1 MEILRKAEIQ
11 QCASEA
17 LEKLDDFMAGAEENE
32 SLEGKFVFPEKID
45 DLVVDFLS
53 SQKGQCCLLEGEP
66 NCGRETILMKVLK
79 KYSIDLR
86 VINVGYAAAD
96 PLLQESLARENEQ
109 DGEYSVFLIRD
120 ADELISGHQQEFLY
134 TMTDKATSCSWLVF
148 FSISRQN
155 FAQNLEKR
163 GNSRIPRIR
172 VTFDQQTPTFDEYCT
187 AFRQMII
194 PKSSEAEK
202 STNFQGFYQ
211 EMRSDTWLRD
221 FYELYNFD
229 GLKKLAAMILMEVA
243 MGGDQIPTQKTV
255 ENALCSLMPSN
266 RKLSILQDQT
276 LRSQCVFLCCHRL
289 CRNRRAESE
298 FLTPRTTFRTVFL
311 EYKKLANLHYAP
323 LNVNNDVFVFREIE
337 HLIEIGLLKC
347 EKMANFSNISFR
359 KIWLD
364 MDALTVEKSISDV
377 LKLPTTV
384 RDFFATIL
392 D

>member
-1 MEILRKAEIQ
+1 M
-11 QCASEA
+11 
-17 LEKLDDFMAGAEENE
+17 
-32 SLEGKFVFPEKID
+32 
-45 DLVVDFLS
+45 
-53 SQKGQCCLLEGEP
+53 
-66 NCGRETILMKVLK
+66 
-79 KYSIDLR
+79 
-86 VINVGYAAAD
+86 
-96 PLLQESLARENEQ
+96 
-109 DGEYSVFLIRD
+109 
-120 ADELISGHQQEFLY
+120 
-134 TMTDKATSCSWLVF
+134 
-148 FSISRQN
+148 
-155 FAQNLEKR
+155 
-163 GNSRIPRIR
+163 PRIR

-194 PKSSEAEK
+194 PQSSEAEK

-243 MGGDQIPTQKTV
+243 IGGDQIPTQKTV
-255 ENALCSLMPSN
+255 ENALSSLMPSN

-337 HLIEIGLLKC
+337 HLIEIGLLKMAQEYDVVAPPNAKRMKTDMAFD
-347 EKMANFSNISFR
+347 EKRVLYVVLEGCSLETAKVGGEYVILSSDKHANFLR
-359 KIWLD
+359 KQKKD
-364 MDALTVEKSISDV
+364 PSDYRPDILHQ
-377 LKLPTTV
+377 LKLDEFEGTRVVVGGKTSV
-384 RDFFATIL
+384 NKTKKEKRVKTCKNASTHEWRFKIRDTSIDIMKNLKKVDENTEEVVSGDDDEGISMEKLKDNEYFAKRMARVFEDICE
-392 D
+392 DDEDSSSSEDEEV